1 MEEGYVS
8 IHQMTIP
15 HPMGKMNS
23 GKYQSLICL
32 FFGIHLK
39 YFFFLPGLMFSKIH
53 GLVFYVC
60 YQKSKIFLQFMRVK
74 KFSQTTLE

>member
-39 YFFFLPGLMFSKIH
+39 YFFFFAWVDVFQDTWLSFLCLLPEK
-53 GLVFYVC
+53 
-60 YQKSKIFLQFMRVK
+60 
-74 KFSQTTLE
+74 